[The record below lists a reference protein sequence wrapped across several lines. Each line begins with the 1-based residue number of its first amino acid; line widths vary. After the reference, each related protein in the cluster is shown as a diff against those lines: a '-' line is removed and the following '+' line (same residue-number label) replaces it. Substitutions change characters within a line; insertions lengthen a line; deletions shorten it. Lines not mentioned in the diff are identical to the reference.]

1 MIGNGLEVKTGMR
14 EPVGSFEMSF
24 LLENNFLLPVSR
36 FDKTNELSISRRIC
50 AVVLIVIS
58 NEMINNGTGRW
69 YGLISVDSHK
79 FKKGGSACFRPWG
92 ILRFMGLLGGLSG
105 FRFK

>member
-36 FDKTNELSISRRIC
+36 FDKTNELFHISQNLC
-50 AVVLIVIS
+50 
-58 NEMINNGTGRW
+58 
-69 YGLISVDSHK
+69 
-79 FKKGGSACFRPWG
+79 
-92 ILRFMGLLGGLSG
+92 SG
-105 FRFK
+105 AHRD